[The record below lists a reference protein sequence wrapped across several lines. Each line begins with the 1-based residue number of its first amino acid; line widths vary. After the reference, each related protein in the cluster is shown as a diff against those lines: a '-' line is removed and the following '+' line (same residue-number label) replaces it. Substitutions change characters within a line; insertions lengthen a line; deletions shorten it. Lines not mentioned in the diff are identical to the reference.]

1 MTGSN
6 QREEV
11 RELFCCRG
19 KEIKC
24 LCVEGK
30 ELVQREKL
38 KIQKEGNNY

>member
-1 MTGSN
+1 MTGSH

-11 RELFCCRG
+11 GGLFCCRG

-38 KIQKEGNNY
+38 KIQKEGKIY